1 MKYLLAILMLILAGC
16 LGYLPEQSDFYLIF
30 FLYAPLFALYLAVY
44 RLYTSHHDVLF
55 FIFISLLLRAVL
67 IFAFPNLSDD
77 IYRFLWDGHLIN
89 DGINPYLYTP
99 SEWIRTLPDNDS
111 IYHLLYPHLNSPDYY
126 TIYPPVCQAIF
137 SVCAKLDFDNIYW
150 SSVFMKTIFLVAET
164 TTIYFL
170 LKLVQLLRI
179 PQHRVLLYA
188 LNPLIIIEFAGNL
201 HFEAL
206 MIMFLTMAFWFYI
219 RQRSKMFS
227 LSMAMSIGTKLL
239 PLMFL
244 PFFLRRF
251 RRTKLI
257 TGFILLATTLLLLF
271 VPFLNYDFVQHLGTS
286 INLYFQKFE
295 FNASIYYLVRW
306 IGFRLRGYNIIQTA
320 GPVLSLLTFAIIIY
334 LAAMEKPKKM
344 QHVFRV
350 LLLAFS
356 TYLFFSTT
364 IHPWYLGIPILL
376 SVLTHYRY
384 PIFWSAVVIG
394 TYINYSYQPYH
405 ENLWVVFI
413 EYSVVFFVL
422 FLEVFRINILRWTFN
437 KLMIIYRQLVTP
449 K

>member
-1 MKYLLAILMLILAGC
+1 MMLLLVAC

-30 FLYAPLFALYLAVY
+30 FLYAPLFGLYLITY
-44 RLYTSHHDVLF
+44 RLYTSHHDVLY
-55 FIFISLLLRAVL
+55 FIFVALVLRCIL

-89 DGINPYLYTP
+89 EGINPYLYTP
-99 SEWIRTLPDNDS
+99 TEWMNKLGDGES

-126 TIYPPVCQAIF
+126 TIYPPVCQGIF
-137 SVCAKLDFDNIYW
+137 ALCAKLDFDNIYW

-170 LKLVQLLRI
+170 LKLVQLLHI

-251 RRTKLI
+251 RRNKLLL
-257 TGFILLATTLLLLF
+257 GFLLLLTTLTLLF
-271 VPFLNYDFVQHLGTS
+271 LPFLSYDFIIHLGTS

-295 FNASIYYLVRW
+295 FNASIYYLIRW
-306 IGFRLRGYNIIQTA
+306 IGFRIRGYNIIQTA
-320 GPVLSLLTFAIIIY
+320 GPVLSILTFIIIIY

-350 LLLAFS
+350 LLLSFS
-356 TYLFFSTT
+356 TYLFLSTT

-394 TYINYSYQPYH
+394 TYINYSYEPYH

-413 EYSVVFFVL
+413 EYGVVYFVL

-437 KLMIIYRQLVTP
+437 KVLNLYRYLITS

>member
-1 MKYLLAILMLILAGC
+1 MKYLISVMMLLLVAC

-30 FLYAPLFALYLAVY
+30 FLYAPLFGLYLITY
-44 RLYTSHHDVLF
+44 RLYTSHHDVLY
-55 FIFISLLLRAVL
+55 FIFVALALRCIL

-89 DGINPYLYTP
+89 EGINPYLYTP
-99 SEWIRTLPDNDS
+99 TEWMNELGDGES

-126 TIYPPVCQAIF
+126 TIYPPVCQGIF
-137 SVCAKLDFDNIYW
+137 ALCAKLDFDNIYW

-170 LKLVQLLRI
+170 LKLVQLLHI

-251 RRTKLI
+251 RRNKLLL
-257 TGFILLATTLLLLF
+257 GFLLLLTTLTLLF
-271 VPFLNYDFVQHLGTS
+271 LPFLSYDFIIHLGTS

-295 FNASIYYLVRW
+295 FNASIYYLIRW
-306 IGFRLRGYNIIQTA
+306 IGFRIRGYNIIQTA
-320 GPVLSLLTFAIIIY
+320 GPVLSILTFIIIIY

-350 LLLAFS
+350 LLLSFS
-356 TYLFFSTT
+356 TYLFLSTT

-394 TYINYSYQPYH
+394 TYINYSYEPYH
-405 ENLWVVFI
+405 ENLWVVLI
-413 EYSVVFFVL
+413 EYGVVYFVL

-437 KLMIIYRQLVTP
+437 KVLSLYRYLITS